1 MTYSDIDL
9 GKGFNPWGS
18 HRKLK
23 PGDTTEML
31 IEEEKVLSVVS
42 KHEIIPLWK
51 LYAEIIPKC
60 TKPEREAARSRLMS
74 LTVRLVREGK
84 LVRTRSP
91 RGLEDVGAKATE
103 KKGYSYLVLGPSYV
117 PPMQDLET
125 DTKDLS
131 RPIRDVD
138 CAGGVVEERGPL
150 LESWGSC
157 PRR

>member
-23 PGDTTEML
+23 PDDTTEML
-31 IEEEKVLSVVS
+31 IEEETVLEVVS
-42 KHEIIPLWK
+42 KYEIIPLWK

-60 TKPEREAARSRLMS
+60 TKSEREALRSKLMA

-91 RGLEDVGAKATE
+91 RGLEDVGAKETSS
-103 KKGYSYLVLGPSYV
+103 KGYSYLVLGPSYV
-117 PPMQDLET
+117 PPMQDLKA

-131 RPIRDVD
+131 RSIRDVD
-138 CAGGVVEERGPL
+138 SAGGVVEERGPI

-157 PRR
+157 AR